1 MVYLIIER
9 NRTNPNKERK
19 MKTFKEIFGTQTK
32 GMYEVSLSDRSEASR
47 FLTDKKTPFIRYYSP
62 DFYLV
67 DASRVSVISVRR
79 NPLKKT
85 FIL

>member
-1 MVYLIIER
+1 
-9 NRTNPNKERK
+9 

-67 DASRVSVISVRR
+67 DASRVSLTPVRKVS
-79 NPLKKT
+79 LKRT
-85 FIL
+85 FSI